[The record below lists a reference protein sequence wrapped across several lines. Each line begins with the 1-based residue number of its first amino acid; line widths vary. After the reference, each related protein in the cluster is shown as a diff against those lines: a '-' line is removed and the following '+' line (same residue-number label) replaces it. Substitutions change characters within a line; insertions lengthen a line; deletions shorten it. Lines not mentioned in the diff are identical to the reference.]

1 MAGSRLA
8 GVLAVLCAA
17 AACLVPAPALAQG
30 GTAPPELNAASW
42 TLIDARTGETLASH
56 EPDVRRP
63 IASTTKLMTAYLAV
77 ERLGLRRQVTAAPYF
92 AIPGESLLGLT
103 AGDRVTVRDL
113 LYGLILASGNDAAQT
128 LAVAAS
134 GSEPAFV
141 REMNR
146 AAARLGLADTG
157 YGNPIGLDE
166 AGNYSTPSDLAR
178 LSRRMLDRRIFRILF
193 DTETVTLPSL
203 DPPATIETR
212 NTLLLGDPTVTG
224 IKTGHTIGAGYVL
237 VGSARRD
244 GVELISAVLGAPSEF
259 DRDAESAE
267 LLDYGFSLYSQRR
280 AFRRGEALAR
290 PDVAYSDETLGLV
303 ARRGVAVGARR
314 DQELE
319 VRVQAP
325 GEIEGPVN
333 RGERLGAALVLL
345 DGRRVARVPLL
356 ASRRLEEASPLEK
369 VRSGIGSAWVLA
381 PLALFAI
388 LLGGLAIARSR
399 RHRDGGAREEAQ
411 MSREQRRD
419 LRERSRRDRWEDGS

>member
-1 MAGSRLA
+1 
-8 GVLAVLCAA
+8 
-17 AACLVPAPALAQG
+17 
-30 GTAPPELNAASW
+30 
-42 TLIDARTGETLASH
+42 
-56 EPDVRRP
+56 
-63 IASTTKLMTAYLAV
+63 
-77 ERLGLRRQVTAAPYF
+77 
-92 AIPGESLLGLT
+92 
-103 AGDRVTVRDL
+103 
-113 LYGLILASGNDAAQT
+113 
-128 LAVAAS
+128 
-134 GSEPAFV
+134 
-141 REMNR
+141 MNW

-178 LSRRMLDRRIFRILF
+178 LSRIMLDRRIFRSVF
-193 DTETVTLPSL
+193 DTETATLPSL

-244 GVELISAVLGAPSEF
+244 GVELISAVLGAPSEL

-280 AFRRGEALAR
+280 AFARGEALAR
-290 PDVAYSDETLGLV
+290 PEVAHAEESLALV

-314 DQELE
+314 DQELD

-325 GEIEGPVN
+325 DEVEGPVS
-333 RGERLGAALVLL
+333 RGERLGTALVLL

-356 ASRRLEEASPLEK
+356 ASRRLEEASPLDK
-369 VRSGIGSAWVLA
+369 ARSGIGSGWALA
-381 PLALFAI
+381 VVALFAI

-399 RHRDGGAREEAQ
+399 RQRDGGPREEAQ

-419 LRERSRRDRWEDGS
+419 LRERSRRDRREDRS